1 MIAKHNAILATL
13 VAITAPHLA
22 WAQAATPAAPPT
34 QQTPAATAAAPGA
47 ATPNAPATA
56 PGAPAA
62 PAAGAR
68 GNAGVPAAT
77 APAAPPRAGAVPAP
91 AGARAAT
98 AGANAPT
105 TPNDTGDQTTV
116 LAREAPK
123 ARSTVLEA
131 FAPVPN
137 GLTARDVARRAVAS
151 SHTIEAKNAELRSA
165 AAKVDSSMYQFLPKL
180 SLKAGYTRLSRVKV
194 SLGSGGYSLGG
205 LGRGPYTI
213 GTFTDRT
220 GASHTGLI
228 DETGNGVEGG
238 KIDFPVIVDNYSLGA
253 SLSVPLSDY
262 VLRMSDSIKGT
273 KENQAASEL
282 NIKAERA
289 KVEGDARVAFFN
301 WARAIGQVAVTEK
314 SIERVRARLT
324 DVQASFTVGMVTKAE
339 VLRLQSLV
347 ASTEAGLESARAFRE
362 LASQQLAVI
371 MNDQEPNYALGED
384 VLGLPTARELVP
396 LNQLVAE
403 AQKQRYELQSL
414 EKLATS
420 LGYAESVVR
429 AGQLPRVDG
438 FANYDYANP
447 NQRYFFTKGWKGTW
461 AVGAQATWVI
471 NDVLTSRASADDY
484 SAQRDAVI
492 ANRRALADGIRL
504 EVTSAYT
511 DAKRAEAELEA
522 ARRAMEASQAAYDT
536 AIQLFKVGKATTA
549 ELIDSE
555 SELVITQLRLINA
568 HIDIK
573 VAETKLNRALGRD
586 LNKIGS

>member
-1 MIAKHNAILATL
+1 M
-13 VAITAPHLA
+13 
-22 WAQAATPAAPPT
+22 
-34 QQTPAATAAAPGA
+34 
-47 ATPNAPATA
+47 
-56 PGAPAA
+56 
-62 PAAGAR
+62 
-68 GNAGVPAAT
+68 
-77 APAAPPRAGAVPAP
+77 
-91 AGARAAT
+91 
-98 AGANAPT
+98 
-105 TPNDTGDQTTV
+105 
-116 LAREAPK
+116 AREAPK

-137 GLTARDVARRAVAS
+137 GLTAKEVAKRAVAS

-165 AAKVDSSMYQFLPKL
+165 AAKVDSSMYQFLPRL
-180 SLKAGYTRLSRVKV
+180 GLKAGYTRLSRVKV
-194 SLGSGGYSLGG
+194 SLGSGFSVGSRARGG
-205 LGRGPYTI
+205 LYVDTDTAPDGDGRIPVQG
-213 GTFTDRT
+213 
-220 GASHTGLI
+220 
-228 DETGNGVEGG
+228 EGG
-238 KIDFPVIVDNYSLGA
+238 AAVGADAFNFPVIVDNYSLGA

-371 MNDQEPNYALGED
+371 MNDQEPNYSLGED
-384 VLGLPTARELVP
+384 VLGVPTARQLP
-396 LNQLVAE
+396 QLNQLVAE
-403 AQKQRYELQSL
+403 AHKQRYELQSL
-414 EKLATS
+414 EKLAAS
-420 LGYAESVVR
+420 LGYAESVVK
-429 AGQLPRVDG
+429 AGQLPRIDG

-447 NQRYFFTKGWKGTW
+447 NQRYFFTRGWKGTW
-461 AVGAQATWVI
+461 AVGAQATWTI
-471 NDVLTSRASADDY
+471 NDVLTAGASAKDY
-484 SAQRDAVI
+484 AAQRDAIV
-492 ANRRALADGIRL
+492 ANRRAMADGIRL
-504 EVTSAYT
+504 EVTAAYT

-522 ARRAMEASQAAYDT
+522 AQRAMEASQAAYDT

-555 SELVITQLRLINA
+555 AELVVTQLRLINA